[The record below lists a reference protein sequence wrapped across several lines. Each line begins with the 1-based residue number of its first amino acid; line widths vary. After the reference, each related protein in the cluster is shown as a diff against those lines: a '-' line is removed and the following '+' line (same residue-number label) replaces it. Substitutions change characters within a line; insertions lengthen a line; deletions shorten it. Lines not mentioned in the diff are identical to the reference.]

1 MGPPGAAAHGPDS
14 PSSSSS
20 RANSG
25 PWEQGLAQGF
35 SGAGRA
41 RRARRC
47 WRRRRCRGG
56 GVSGGRGRAPRPPT
70 PPPPPPLSGSA
81 GRTPS
86 RPPSRADERGRA
98 AALRTPYHAPG
109 PGGGRRRSQNTM
121 PEGGNGGEVPVL
133 IPDGEPLREEVPA
146 RAEGPEPSRA
156 GGRAGGEPRGGLLRG
171 VPAPLRPMT
180 SWGSP
185 VSCQGSRDLGARVGT
200 GRGLKAAITLRAP
213 GSGSPA
219 RPLRS
224 RGAGRHLHCSSGN
237 KERGHLEQRPLKQ
250 SLGSSLCRESHWK
263 CLLLTLLIHAC
274 GAVVAWCRLAT
285 VPRLVLGPEAALA
298 RGAGGPPPTY
308 PASPCSDGYLYIPL
322 AFVSLLYLL
331 YLAECWHCHV
341 RSCQAPRTDANTVLA
356 LIHRLQQAPP
366 CVWWKATSYHY
377 VRRTRQIT
385 RYRNGDAYTTTQV
398 YHERADSRTARG
410 EFDYSAHGV
419 RDISKEL
426 VGLAEHAATR
436 LRFTKCFSFGSA
448 EAEASYLTQRARFF
462 SANEGLDDYLEAR
475 EGMHLKDVDFRDSLM
490 VFADPRSPPW
500 YARAWVFWLVSAA
513 TLSWPLRVVA
523 AYGTAH
529 VHYQVEK
536 LFGASSPPPGAVPS
550 GPPLSRVATVD
561 FTELEWHICSNR
573 QLVPS
578 YSEAVVMGAGSGAYL
593 RGCQRCR
600 RSVSSNSLPPAR
612 PSGPRLPFSR
622 SRLSLGAGGRAT
634 PGVFRSLSGGPLG
647 RRGEDTEP
655 LESPPCYED
664 ALYFPVLIVHGDSGC
679 QGDGQGAL

>member
-1 MGPPGAAAHGPDS
+1 MPED
-14 PSSSSS
+14 
-20 RANSG
+20 
-25 PWEQGLAQGF
+25 
-35 SGAGRA
+35 
-41 RRARRC
+41 
-47 WRRRRCRGG
+47 GG
-56 GVSGGRGRAPRPPT
+56 GDSG
-70 PPPPPPLSGSA
+70 
-81 GRTPS
+81 
-86 RPPSRADERGRA
+86 DV
-98 AALRTPYHAPG
+98 
-109 PGGGRRRSQNTM
+109 
-121 PEGGNGGEVPVL
+121 PEI
-133 IPDGEPLREEVPA
+133 IPDGEPLRE
-146 RAEGPEPSRA
+146 
-156 GGRAGGEPRGGLLRG
+156 
-171 VPAPLRPMT
+171 
-180 SWGSP
+180 
-185 VSCQGSRDLGARVGT
+185 
-200 GRGLKAAITLRAP
+200 
-213 GSGSPA
+213 
-219 RPLRS
+219 
-224 RGAGRHLHCSSGN
+224 
-237 KERGHLEQRPLKQ
+237 EQRPLKQ

-263 CLLLTLLIHAC
+263 CLLLTLLIH
-274 GAVVAWCRLAT
+274 
-285 VPRLVLGPEAALA
+285 
-298 RGAGGPPPTY
+298 GPPPTY

-341 RSCQAPRTDANTVLA
+341 RSCQAPRTDASTVLA
-356 LIHRLQQAPP
+356 LIRRLQQAPP

-419 RDISKEL
+419 RDVSKEL
-426 VGLAEHAATR
+426 VGLADHAATR

-475 EGMHLKDVDFRDSLM
+475 EGMHLKDVDFRESLM

-578 YSEAVVMGAGSGAYL
+578 
-593 RGCQRCR
+593 
-600 RSVSSNSLPPAR
+600 
-612 PSGPRLPFSR
+612 
-622 SRLSLGAGGRAT
+622 
-634 PGVFRSLSGGPLG
+634 GGPLG

>member
-1 MGPPGAAAHGPDS
+1 
-14 PSSSSS
+14 
-20 RANSG
+20 
-25 PWEQGLAQGF
+25 
-35 SGAGRA
+35 
-41 RRARRC
+41 
-47 WRRRRCRGG
+47 
-56 GVSGGRGRAPRPPT
+56 
-70 PPPPPPLSGSA
+70 
-81 GRTPS
+81 
-86 RPPSRADERGRA
+86 
-98 AALRTPYHAPG
+98 
-109 PGGGRRRSQNTM
+109 M
-121 PEGGNGGEVPVL
+121 PEGEGGDCGEVPALV
-133 IPDGEPLREEVPA
+133 PDGEPLRE
-146 RAEGPEPSRA
+146 
-156 GGRAGGEPRGGLLRG
+156 
-171 VPAPLRPMT
+171 
-180 SWGSP
+180 
-185 VSCQGSRDLGARVGT
+185 
-200 GRGLKAAITLRAP
+200 
-213 GSGSPA
+213 
-219 RPLRS
+219 
-224 RGAGRHLHCSSGN
+224 
-237 KERGHLEQRPLKQ
+237 EQRPLKQ
-250 SLGSSLCRESHWK
+250 SLGGSLCRESHWK

-419 RDISKEL
+419 RDVSKEL
-426 VGLAEHAATR
+426 VGLADHAATR

-475 EGMHLKDVDFRDSLM
+475 EGMHLKDVDFRESLM

-578 YSEAVVMGAGSGAYL
+578 YSEAVVMGASSGAYL

-622 SRLSLGAGGRAT
+622 SRLSLGAGGRTT

-679 QGDGQGAL
+679 RGDGQGAL

>member
-1 MGPPGAAAHGPDS
+1 
-14 PSSSSS
+14 
-20 RANSG
+20 
-25 PWEQGLAQGF
+25 
-35 SGAGRA
+35 
-41 RRARRC
+41 
-47 WRRRRCRGG
+47 
-56 GVSGGRGRAPRPPT
+56 
-70 PPPPPPLSGSA
+70 
-81 GRTPS
+81 
-86 RPPSRADERGRA
+86 
-98 AALRTPYHAPG
+98 
-109 PGGGRRRSQNTM
+109 M
-121 PEGGNGGEVPVL
+121 PEDGSGDSGDVPEI
-133 IPDGEPLREEVPA
+133 IPDGEPLRE
-146 RAEGPEPSRA
+146 
-156 GGRAGGEPRGGLLRG
+156 
-171 VPAPLRPMT
+171 
-180 SWGSP
+180 
-185 VSCQGSRDLGARVGT
+185 
-200 GRGLKAAITLRAP
+200 
-213 GSGSPA
+213 
-219 RPLRS
+219 
-224 RGAGRHLHCSSGN
+224 
-237 KERGHLEQRPLKQ
+237 EQRPLKQ

-298 RGAGGPPPTY
+298 RGGGGPPPTY

-331 YLAECWHCHV
+331 YLAECWHCHA
-341 RSCQAPRTDANTVLA
+341 RSCQAPRTDASTVLA
-356 LIHRLQQAPP
+356 LIRRLQQAPP

-419 RDISKEL
+419 RDVSKEL
-426 VGLAEHAATR
+426 VGLADHAATR

-475 EGMHLKDVDFRDSLM
+475 EGMHLKDVDFRESLM

>member
-1 MGPPGAAAHGPDS
+1 
-14 PSSSSS
+14 
-20 RANSG
+20 
-25 PWEQGLAQGF
+25 
-35 SGAGRA
+35 
-41 RRARRC
+41 
-47 WRRRRCRGG
+47 
-56 GVSGGRGRAPRPPT
+56 
-70 PPPPPPLSGSA
+70 
-81 GRTPS
+81 
-86 RPPSRADERGRA
+86 
-98 AALRTPYHAPG
+98 
-109 PGGGRRRSQNTM
+109 M
-121 PEGGNGGEVPVL
+121 PEGGGGDGGEVPAL
-133 IPDGEPLREEVPA
+133 IPDGEPLRE
-146 RAEGPEPSRA
+146 
-156 GGRAGGEPRGGLLRG
+156 
-171 VPAPLRPMT
+171 
-180 SWGSP
+180 
-185 VSCQGSRDLGARVGT
+185 
-200 GRGLKAAITLRAP
+200 
-213 GSGSPA
+213 
-219 RPLRS
+219 
-224 RGAGRHLHCSSGN
+224 
-237 KERGHLEQRPLKQ
+237 EQRPLKQ

-274 GAVVAWCRLAT
+274 GAVVAWCHLAT

-298 RGAGGPPPTY
+298 RGAGAPPPTY

-341 RSCQAPRTDANTVLA
+341 RSCQAPRTDAHTVLA
-356 LIHRLQQAPP
+356 LIRRLQQAPP

-426 VGLAEHAATR
+426 VGLGDHAATR

-462 SANEGLDDYLEAR
+462 GAHEGLDDYLEAR
-475 EGMHLKDVDFRDSLM
+475 EGMHLKDVDFRESLM

-523 AYGTAH
+523 ACGTAH

-536 LFGASSPPPGAVPS
+536 LFGASSSPLGAAPS
-550 GPPLSRVATVD
+550 APPLSRVATVD

-612 PSGPRLPFSR
+612 PSGSRLPFSR

-647 RRGEDTEP
+647 RRAEDTEP

-664 ALYFPVLIVHGDSGC
+664 ALYFPVLIVHGDGGC

>member
-1 MGPPGAAAHGPDS
+1 MGPRVPPPSQQWCPLTCAS
-14 PSSSSS
+14 PS
-20 RANSG
+20 
-25 PWEQGLAQGF
+25 L
-35 SGAGRA
+35 
-41 RRARRC
+41 
-47 WRRRRCRGG
+47 
-56 GVSGGRGRAPRPPT
+56 PT
-70 PPPPPPLSGSA
+70 L
-81 GRTPS
+81 
-86 RPPSRADERGRA
+86 
-98 AALRTPYHAPG
+98 
-109 PGGGRRRSQNTM
+109 Q
-121 PEGGNGGEVPVL
+121 
-133 IPDGEPLREEVPA
+133 
-146 RAEGPEPSRA
+146 
-156 GGRAGGEPRGGLLRG
+156 
-171 VPAPLRPMT
+171 
-180 SWGSP
+180 
-185 VSCQGSRDLGARVGT
+185 
-200 GRGLKAAITLRAP
+200 
-213 GSGSPA
+213 
-219 RPLRS
+219 
-224 RGAGRHLHCSSGN
+224 
-237 KERGHLEQRPLKQ
+237 QRPLKQ
-250 SLGSSLCRESHWK
+250 SLGGSLCRESHWK

-410 EFDYSAHGV
+410 EFDYTAHGV
-419 RDISKEL
+419 RDVSKEL
-426 VGLAEHAATR
+426 VGLADHAATR

-475 EGMHLKDVDFRDSLM
+475 EGMHLKDVDFRESLM
-490 VFADPRSPPW
+490 VFADPHSPPW

-578 YSEAVVMGAGSGAYL
+578 YSEAVVMGASSGAYL

-679 QGDGQGAL
+679 RGDGQGAL